1 LQQYADQKLPPR
13 SDILIKLARGANVSI
28 DWLATGQ
35 GETRAAGQLL
45 GATFADVAMD
55 RTARDPCCND
65 RPFFLTAPF
74 DQVRIS
80 RAAKFLLGHGC
91 GIVTGCVKY
100 RNQGLSKILVE
111 FKLQWLA
118 SVGISTNRSRAISA
132 PYAMQART
140 SASSRPG

>member
-80 RAAKFLLGHGC
+80 RAAKFLLGHRLRHRDRLREIPQPGAF
-91 GIVTGCVKY
+91 
-100 RNQGLSKILVE
+100 QD
-111 FKLQWLA
+111 
-118 SVGISTNRSRAISA
+118 SR
-132 PYAMQART
+132 RV
-140 SASSRPG
+140 